1 MIARSVALGWVTNP
15 DGIPLD
21 DPKHSARIMKC
32 PPAHSSF
39 FQKEIRN
46 AAPPVPNIMA
56 IADIL
61 LIGYEVISTILTIS
75 WTFLN
80 TLFEA
85 LQVIYIEHHNN
96 SNSTADDS

>member
-1 MIARSVALGWVTNP
+1 LPSSISKRGAPNLKENRRNERVALP
-15 DGIPLD
+15 
-21 DPKHSARIMKC
+21 S
-32 PPAHSSF
+32 
-39 FQKEIRN
+39 
-46 AAPPVPNIMA
+46 MA

-61 LIGYEVISTILTIS
+61 LIGWEVISTILTIS